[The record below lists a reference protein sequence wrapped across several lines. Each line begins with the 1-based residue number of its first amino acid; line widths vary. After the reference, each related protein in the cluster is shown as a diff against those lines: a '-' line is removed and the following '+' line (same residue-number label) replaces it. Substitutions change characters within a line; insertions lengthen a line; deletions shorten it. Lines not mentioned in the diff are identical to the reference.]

1 MRIIPAIDIIDG
13 KCVRLTKGDYNTRK
27 IYHDN
32 PLDAAREFEAQGI
45 RFLHLVDL
53 DGAKSK
59 HIVNH
64 RVLHEIATKT
74 SLKIDFGGGIK
85 SDEDVRIAFENGAA
99 QITGGSIALQQ
110 PDIFL
115 QWLQNYG
122 PERIILGADSHHR
135 KIATNG
141 WQQQSEEDVIDFITA
156 YEKEGVRYVI
166 CTDIARDGML
176 EGPSTDL
183 YREIIARTNIQ
194 LIASGGITSIDDL
207 LALRDIGCEGAIIGK
222 AIYEGK
228 IRLDELGEFLN
239 RTRSQEPGTRSQE
252 PGNKSQEPGTEC

>member
-1 MRIIPAIDIIDG
+1 MRIIPAIDIIAG
-13 KCVRLTKGDYNTRK
+13 KCVRLTKGDYSTQKNYR
-27 IYHDN
+27 DN
-32 PLDAAREFEAQGI
+32 PLDVAREFEEHGI
-45 RFLHLVDL
+45 QYLHLVDL

-85 SDEDVRIAFENGAA
+85 SDEDVRVAFDNGAA
-99 QITGGSIALQQ
+99 QITGGSIAQQQ
-110 PDIFL
+110 PALFKR
-115 QWLQNYG
+115 WLITYG
-122 PERIILGADSHHR
+122 AEKIILGADSHHR

-141 WQQQSEEDVIDFITA
+141 WQQQSQEDVVDFISA
-156 YEKEGVRYVI
+156 YGNEGVRYVI
-166 CTDIARDGML
+166 CTDIAKDGML

-207 LALRDIGCEGAIIGK
+207 HLLQKIGCEGAIIGK

-228 IRLDELGEFLN
+228 IGLNELGSFLL
-239 RTRSQEPGTRSQE
+239 R
-252 PGNKSQEPGTEC
+252 NKS